1 MADKI
6 NKMQFGAAFVSLKK
20 ISPKEAVKYL
30 IYFALFC
37 CFALAKLTD
46 NLTPFSFGFF
56 LALVFTGN
64 NVLLLTPLFVGAN
77 LLVSPTM
84 STLISSACTTAT
96 LLIICL
102 VNLKLKRRISLPML
116 AVYAIIGQTGYI
128 YLCISN
134 SAEPLNAILTLVF
147 GLAFM
152 YICVIALSVLSVRKM
167 RFVLNK
173 SEVACLAIVLAAV
186 SSGVYSIPVA
196 GEYVLRGLMAFIVLA
211 ACRSMGSAFAMGTAL
226 AIGMGAALAGGNS
239 SIIADFACMALIC
252 CLFSDL
258 SKYLCALSMA
268 VIDIVFCFYFS
279 AYADASLWLIAPIL
293 LGGLLYCL
301 LPLSFTEIIRDF
313 LCGTNEKV
321 ASRFIVNRTKDQL
334 SKRMSELSDV
344 FMQMEKI
351 FGGLIKGSMSN
362 EDARLLLANE
372 MPVRLCDG
380 CNMRERCYNECAP
393 QTMEA
398 FCGVIYIALERGK
411 ASAIDVPSYLS
422 SRCTRLTSLVSL
434 ANQMAAA
441 AKGRNAFVANMDVSR
456 ILIGEQLGGVSRLFD
471 SLSAETRQG
480 ANFDFE
486 RERVLID
493 ELTYINALCIESVIT
508 LDNNIYTVSL
518 ILKNG
523 SYSQESIRD
532 TAAKVLKCRLI
543 IVADEPSKKAG
554 YNVVTLR
561 SAPAFDLA
569 LGISGVAKNGEK
581 QSGDSHGFTRIGDDK
596 IMFAL
601 CDGMGAGEHA
611 EKLSSS
617 ALSLIENFYKA
628 GFDNATILSSVNKL
642 LSIGSDEAFTTLDIC
657 IVSLREGSADF
668 IKIGAPYGL
677 IKRSENTDV
686 IDSASLPLGVLDY
699 IRPQITRRM
708 LAPNDVVVLATDGI
722 CDVFNC
728 SDEFVNAINSYDA
741 VNPQTL
747 ANQIVDHC
755 VEADRYCPHD
765 DMTVLCAR
773 LYKQAP

>member
-1 MADKI
+1 MADKTK
-6 NKMQFGAAFVSLKK
+6 KMQLGAAILSLKK

-30 IYFALFC
+30 IFFALFC

-56 LALVFTGN
+56 LALVFTGH
-64 NVLLLTPLFVGAN
+64 NVLLLTPMYVGAN
-77 LLVSPTM
+77 LLISPTVD
-84 STLISSACTTAT
+84 TLISSACTTAT
-96 LLIICL
+96 LLIIC
-102 VNLKLKRRISLPML
+102 VINLKMKRRISLPML
-116 AVYAIIGQTGYI
+116 SVYAVIGQAGYI
-128 YLCISN
+128 YLCIQS
-134 SAEPLNAILTLVF
+134 SVEPLNAILTLVF

-152 YICVIALSVLSVRKM
+152 YISVIALSVLSARKM

-186 SSGVYSIPVA
+186 SSGIYSIPLA
-196 GEYVLRGLMAFIVLA
+196 GVFILRGLLAFIVLA
-211 ACRSMGSAFAMGTAL
+211 ACCSMGAAFAMGTAL
-226 AIGMGAALAGGNS
+226 SVGMGAALAGGDP
-239 SIIADFACMALIC
+239 SIIAGFACMAFIC

-258 SKYLCALSMA
+258 SKYLCAAAM
-268 VIDIVFCFYFS
+268 VIMDIVFGYYFS
-279 AYADASLWLIAPIL
+279 ANADISLWLILPVAV
-293 LGGLLYCL
+293 GGLLYCV
-301 LPLSFTEIIRDF
+301 LPLSFTEALRDF

-334 SKRMSELSDV
+334 SRRMSELSDV
-344 FMQMEKI
+344 FMQMERI
-351 FGGLIKGSMSN
+351 FGSMAKGGMSN

-380 CNMRERCYNECAP
+380 CNMRERCYSECAP

-398 FCGVIYIALERGK
+398 FCSVIYIALERGK
-411 ASAIDVPSYLS
+411 ANIMDVPSYLS
-422 SRCTRLTSLVSL
+422 SRCSRLTSLVSL

-471 SLSAETRQG
+471 ALSVETKQG

-508 LDNNIYTVSL
+508 MDGSVYTVNL

-523 SYSQESIRD
+523 SYQPEKIQ
-532 TAAKVLKCRLI
+532 AVVAKVLKCRLVI
-543 IVADEPSKKAG
+543 ISDEPSKKAG
-554 YNVVTLR
+554 YSVVTLR

-581 QSGDSHGFTRIGDDK
+581 QSGDSHGFTRIGDDR

-601 CDGMGAGEHA
+601 CDGMGAGERA

-677 IKRSENTDV
+677 IKRSGNTDV
-686 IDSASLPLGVLDY
+686 IDAASLPLGVLDD

-708 LAPNDVVVLATDGI
+708 LAPNDVVVLATDGV
-722 CDVFNC
+722 CDVFNS
-728 SDEFVNAINSYDA
+728 SDDFIDA
-741 VNPQTL
+741 VNTYDTMNPQSL
-747 ANQIVDHC
+747 ANKIVDHC
-755 VEADRYCPHD
+755 VEADRFCPHD

-773 LYKQAP
+773 LYKQV